1 MNSIGER
8 IKSYRVRKGIKLRD
22 FAKLIG
28 ISQGG
33 LSDIENDKTK
43 PGANTLVSIVQK
55 TDINPGWLLTGE
67 GDMFIKPVCQETE
80 ISSEVLEAL
89 KSNPTIEKIVRML
102 GKIKDKDVLH
112 VFSILEEKEKVRDL
126 EEQIKIIKEELNK
139 KKGVD

>member
-67 GDMFIKPVCQETE
+67 GDMFIKPICRETE
-80 ISSEVLEAL
+80 ISYEVLEAL
-89 KSNPTIEKIVRML
+89 KSNPTIEKIVMML

-126 EEQIKIIKEELNK
+126 EEQIKTIKEELHK
-139 KKGVD
+139 KKGS